1 MATFNSGVYLKNAV
15 YRPTSVGDDLE
26 IVSSITIPAG
36 TPLAAADVLNFC
48 KIGENVRVQDFV
60 LECDDLDTGAA
71 ITFNLGN
78 TNSATAFLS
87 ADAVGQAG
95 GERIRRSS
103 DATAGNQ
110 FATTPYAV
118 QSSIQSI
125 FATVVAGPAGNPNTD
140 RTISLK
146 LNLFYTLPETELIGL
161 TNVGTGPG
169 QSLQGTKV
177 FAPSVVYTY
186 NGAAP

>member
-1 MATFNSGVYLKNAV
+1 MSIFNSGNALKSAV
-15 YRPTSVGDDLE
+15 YRPTSVGDALE

-48 KIGENVRVQDFV
+48 YLGENVRVEDFV
-60 LECDDLDTGAA
+60 LESDDLDTGTS

-78 TNSATAFLS
+78 TASATCFLS
-87 ADAVGQAG
+87 ADTVGQAG
-95 GERIRRSS
+95 GERIRRST
-103 DATAGNQ
+103 DATVGNQ

-118 QSSIQSI
+118 QSTVQKV
-125 FATVVAGPAGNPNTD
+125 FATIVGAPAGNPNTD

-146 LNLFYTLPETELIGL
+146 LKLFYTLPETELIGL
-161 TNVGTGPG
+161 TNVTPSNLRGD
-169 QSLQGTKV
+169 KV